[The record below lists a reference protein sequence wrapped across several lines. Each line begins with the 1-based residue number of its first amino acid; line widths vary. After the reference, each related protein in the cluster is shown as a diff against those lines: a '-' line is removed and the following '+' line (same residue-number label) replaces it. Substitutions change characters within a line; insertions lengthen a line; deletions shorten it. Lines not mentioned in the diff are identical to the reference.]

1 MTNMTRSRAVLAFL
15 IVTVGA
21 GCHRPGSAPA
31 IAASPVE
38 GETAARVSD
47 AGALYRAAI
56 QHSAP
61 GEPTYDVERAIAL
74 LEELIGRF
82 PAARERQAAS
92 DRLALLHEI
101 RALRLELQAL
111 KNIDLQRRP

>member
-1 MTNMTRSRAVLAFL
+1 MTNLTRSRAVLAFL
-15 IVTVGA
+15 ILTFVA
-21 GCHRPGSAPA
+21 GCQRQGSAPA

-38 GETAARVSD
+38 GEATAHVRD
-47 AGALYRAAI
+47 AGALYRAAM

-92 DRLALLHEI
+92 ERLALLHEI

-111 KNIDLQRRP
+111 KDIDLRRRP

>member
-1 MTNMTRSRAVLAFL
+1 MMHTLRCRAVLAFL
-15 IVTVGA
+15 LMAVAA
-21 GCHRPGSAPA
+21 GCHRQGSAPA

-38 GETAARVSD
+38 GEATTHGRD

-56 QHSAP
+56 QHSVP
-61 GEPTYDVERAIAL
+61 GEPAYDVERAIAL
-74 LEELIGRF
+74 LEELIGRY

-92 DRLALLHEI
+92 ERLALLHEI

-111 KNIDLQRRP
+111 KDIDLRRRP